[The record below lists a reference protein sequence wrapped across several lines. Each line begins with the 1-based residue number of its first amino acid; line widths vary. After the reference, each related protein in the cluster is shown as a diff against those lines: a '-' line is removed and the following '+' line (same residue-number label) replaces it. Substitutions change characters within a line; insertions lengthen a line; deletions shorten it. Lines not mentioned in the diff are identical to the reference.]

1 MVAPPRFERRFNSS
15 EVPRNDQNLHD
26 YVNSLSDDE
35 AVEYILWRTQL
46 SREYI
51 AQHGDAVDEH
61 REFINNYSHDDDLRT
76 LALELG
82 LDQEDYENE
91 NIVGLYNEDYDEE
104 DSDDEEEEEEQ
115 HEQEIS
121 SITWYPVAQ

>member
-15 EVPRNDQNLHD
+15 EVPSNDQNLHD
-26 YVNSLSDDE
+26 YVNSLSDND

-51 AQHGDAVDEH
+51 AQHGAAVDEH

-76 LALELG
+76 FVLELG

-91 NIVGLYNEDYDEE
+91 NIVGLYNENSDEE
-104 DSDDEEEEEEQ
+104 DSDDEEEQ
-115 HEQEIS
+115 NEQEIS

>member
-1 MVAPPRFERRFNSS
+1 MVAPPRSERRFNSS
-15 EVPRNDQNLHD
+15 EVPRNAQNLHD

-76 LALELG
+76 FVLELG

-91 NIVGLYNEDYDEE
+91 NIVGLYNENSDEE
-104 DSDDEEEEEEQ
+104 DSDDEEEEQ
-115 HEQEIS
+115 QNEQEIS
-121 SITWYPVAQ
+121 SITWYPVGQ

>member
-1 MVAPPRFERRFNSS
+1 MVAPPRSERRFNSS
-15 EVPRNDQNLHD
+15 EVPRNAQNLHD

-91 NIVGLYNEDYDEE
+91 NIVGLYNEDSDEE
-104 DSDDEEEEEEQ
+104 DSDDEEEEEQNEQ
-115 HEQEIS
+115 DIS
-121 SITWYPVAQ
+121 SITWYPVGQ